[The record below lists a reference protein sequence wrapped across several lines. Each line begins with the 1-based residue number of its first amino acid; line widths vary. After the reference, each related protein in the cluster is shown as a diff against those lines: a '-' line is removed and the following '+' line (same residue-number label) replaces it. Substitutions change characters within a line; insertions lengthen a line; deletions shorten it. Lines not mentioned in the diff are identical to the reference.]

1 MNVILMN
8 SWFRD
13 LRYACRLLWRQPA
26 FSGVAILTL
35 ALGIG
40 ATTAVFTVV
49 YGVLLRPLPY
59 RDPDRLMMLLY
70 GHHGRV
76 SPWLSPLNF
85 GEYTAAGDVFTGAA
99 AIAPTTANMTGAGD
113 PERLQG
119 ARVSWNY
126 FSVLGASM
134 AQGRAF
140 IEADTRGDGNRV
152 VLSYGLWRRRFGG
165 RQDVINAT
173 TTFDGH
179 PFTIIGVASPDVRFP
194 ATAEFWQP
202 LIFTPRDLAPNAR
215 GAQWVQVLARLKDG
229 GSARQATTVLET
241 IASRLALTFPETEND
256 ATVIAI
262 PLQERI
268 VRDSRPTLLVLL
280 GAVTLVML
288 IACANVANLVLA
300 RAQGRGRELS
310 VRAAL
315 GASRAQVIGQLLI
328 ESLVLGVLGAIAG
341 GGLAFLP
348 VRALV
353 LLGPSS
359 IPRLSEVA
367 VDGHVLAFA
376 AGAAIV
382 TSLVFGLT
390 PAISASG

>member
-1 MNVILMN
+1 MSSDAHAERAERLCFMSFWI
-8 SWFRD
+8 RD
-13 LRYACRLLWRQPA
+13 LRFACRLLWRQPG

-59 RDPDRLMMLLY
+59 RDPARLMMLLY

-76 SPWLSPLNF
+76 SPWLSPLN
-85 GEYTAAGDVFTGAA
+85 YSDYVAQTDVFEGAA

-126 FSVLGASM
+126 FTVLGASM
-134 AQGRAF
+134 ARGHAF
-140 IEADTRGDGNRV
+140 TEADTQGDGNRV

-165 RQDVINAT
+165 RQDIINST

-179 PFTIIGVASPDVRFP
+179 VMTVVGIASADVKFP

-202 LIFTPRDLAPNAR
+202 LIFTPQDLAPEAR

-229 GSARQATTVLET
+229 ESPRQATTALE
-241 IASRLALTFPETEND
+241 IAASRLALTFPGTETD
-256 ATVIAI
+256 ATVMAI

-268 VRDSRPTLLVLL
+268 VQDSRHTL
-280 GAVTLVML
+280 
-288 IACANVANLVLA
+288 
-300 RAQGRGRELS
+300 
-310 VRAAL
+310 
-315 GASRAQVIGQLLI
+315 
-328 ESLVLGVLGAIAG
+328 
-341 GGLAFLP
+341 
-348 VRALV
+348 
-353 LLGPSS
+353 
-359 IPRLSEVA
+359 
-367 VDGHVLAFA
+367 
-376 AGAAIV
+376 
-382 TSLVFGLT
+382 
-390 PAISASG
+390 